1 MKIAGID
8 IAPAT
13 LVWLGDEP
21 VAAGHNAAA
30 AALLEAGVQN
40 HKSFSL
46 TPEDTDA
53 ILQVLRSSRF
63 STIRPPLGRTPRQPE
78 EVGGGVLNGLFS

>member
-13 LVWLGDEP
+13 LVWLGDEL
-21 VAAGHNAAA
+21 VAAGHNATA

-53 ILQVLRSSRF
+53 ILQVL
-63 STIRPPLGRTPRQPE
+63 TILPVLNNPPAPLVELRVSLM
-78 EVGGGVLNGLFS
+78 EVGGGVLDGLS